1 MAMQTGSGA
10 AARSTINVT
19 PLIDV
24 LLVLLIIFMVIQPT
38 LVRGLEAVA
47 PQPSMDKNAEPNP
60 QTIVLQ
66 VNADVHLRPGYAI
79 NGSTVPLPELSNH
92 LRSILSVRQSK
103 VVFVQGDSALD
114 YAAIAPAVDAAQRAG
129 AQSIGMLTPRTLQAC
144 SPHRQC

>member
-38 LVRGLEAVA
+38 LVRGLDAVA
-47 PQPSMDKNAEPNP
+47 PQPSTDRSAEPNP

-66 VNADVHLRPGYAI
+66 VMADAHLQPAYAI
-79 NGSTVPLPELSNH
+79 NGSAMQLHELSEH
-92 LRSILSVRQSK
+92 LQTILETRQSK
-103 VVFVQGDSALD
+103 VVFVQGDASLD
-114 YAAIAPAVDAAQRAG
+114 YAAIASGVDAAQRAG
-129 AQSIGMLTPRTLQAC
+129 AQSVGMLTTRTLQAC
-144 SPHRQC
+144 SAQMPC